1 MMNMVFIK
9 HALKSYPTHVIF
21 LSVKI
26 YVNDFIS
33 AVGTQSKC
41 SEVRYQSKNRKSF
54 LLLRLIHVYS
64 GSVVLIQFTLLII
77 SRLKLNNFS
86 TF

>member
-9 HALKSYPTHVIF
+9 HALKSYPTNVIF

-41 SEVRYQSKNRKSF
+41 SEVRYQSKKPKIIFVFEVDIFWVSRFNPVYFIDYKSP
-54 LLLRLIHVYS
+54 
-64 GSVVLIQFTLLII
+64 
-77 SRLKLNNFS
+77 
-86 TF
+86 

>member
-9 HALKSYPTHVIF
+9 HALKSYPTNVIF

-41 SEVRYQSKNRKSF
+41 SEVRYQSEKTKIIFVIEVDIFWVSRFNPVYFIDYKSP
-54 LLLRLIHVYS
+54 
-64 GSVVLIQFTLLII
+64 
-77 SRLKLNNFS
+77 
-86 TF
+86 